1 LSSEISYR
9 PSGHQPVL
17 GLEQETAGSV
27 FAFIVPIICGLS
39 LIPTYFAWSHAGH
52 DPGKATDSDFF
63 HLIASVP
70 IQLLGISTAVWPI
83 VNSLR
88 PDRAVWIQC
97 WTAAGMSSCFTVAAL
112 PLYVLAP
119 SAWSG
124 MSLLFGAIAQSLLQ
138 LQLLLAIRKTK
149 VHVD

>member
-1 LSSEISYR
+1 MVGPAQGDEIS
-9 PSGHQPVL
+9 
-17 GLEQETAGSV
+17 A

-39 LIPTYFAWSHAGH
+39 LIPTYFAWSHADH
-52 DPGKATDSDFF
+52 QPGKPTDSDFF
-63 HLIASVP
+63 QLIASVP

-83 VNSLR
+83 VNNLR

-97 WTAAGMSSCFTVAAL
+97 WTSAGISSCFTVAAL
-112 PLYVLAP
+112 PLYVFAP

-124 MSLLFGAIAQSLLQ
+124 GSLIFGSIVQSVLQ

-149 VHVD
+149 VHID